1 MSIKRPWMQ
10 PFSIE
15 NDTNIILP
23 SRGLKLIGVRF
34 YPYDGDNGEAE
45 RKAHCIQKSL
55 YGSSQW
61 FYFNKGFRI
70 KENNDGITEIEV
82 DEDAFDSNYLLYSDT
97 EHDGINIGI
106 SAIVGA
112 NGTGK
117 STLIDTIV
125 RLINNM
131 SAAIIGEDY
140 VYTSAQHLH
149 YIDNVYASLAVYINN
164 QIKILTCKGRRLEL
178 ITYETDLTNL
188 NQENA
193 EQEYP
198 ITECYV
204 PHETISILN
213 GNEPEQEILQPKQNL
228 KHLFTDWFYTLV
240 SNYSLYAYNYRDYI
254 NERTNA
260 ERLEKLELEHDT
272 NCNEEDEFWLKGV
285 FHKNDGYQTPVV
297 IHPMRDGGY
306 INAQKENY
314 LGKQNL
320 ISLCFE
326 HRDKQ
331 NEDGTINH
339 EFFPFRIINQTHH
352 IVAFYFYD
360 IIQNKYHTLYNFCLE
375 KKYPNNDDD
384 NERIFVLERAISSF
398 WENTISV
405 QYAEEDVAWEYLL
418 YKTMKVIWTY
428 KHYED
433 LWTYAFSK
441 NFDEGVFKKRL
452 VELLMDGSHRT
463 AKIRRVVAYLRFC
476 KDEDYYIKQGAVVD
490 VDTIYK
496 WMVTKIGSQLY
507 PAYDYHEI
515 NKDDLLPPPSYTV
528 TLQLVDNEHLQE
540 YKEKGTQCMDIIPFE
555 GLSSGERQIAYT
567 LGNLIYHLR
576 NIESNS
582 DDMNSNINHV
592 STHKYGYVN
601 VMLDE
606 VELYF
611 HPDLQR
617 RFISLLLDSIKG
629 LQLSSICGINITL
642 ITHSPFVLSDIP
654 DSNILCMSRKEHG
667 DAFDKTFAANI
678 HDLFNNTFILPYTI
692 GEYAQRKITEIVSA
706 YHRVICIDKNDSNW
720 KVCDERQEWQKQL
733 EWSRL
738 KYISE
743 IIGDNYLSEETKD
756 MLDEIEE
763 WYSENQDL
771 YETDKISSKGING
784 IC

>member
-1 MSIKRPWMQ
+1 MSIERPWMQ
-10 PFSIE
+10 PFSIG

-34 YPYDGDNGEAE
+34 YPYDGNNRDAE

-82 DEDAFDSNYLLYSDT
+82 NEDAFDSNYLLYSDT

-125 RLINNM
+125 RLTNNM

-164 QIKILTCKGRRLEL
+164 HIIILTCKGRRLEL
-178 ITYETDLTNL
+178 VTYETDLTNL
-188 NQENA
+188 NQEHA
-193 EQEYP
+193 ELEEP
-198 ITECYV
+198 ITERYV

-260 ERLEKLELEHDT
+260 ERLEKLELEHST

-285 FHKNDGYQTPVV
+285 FHKNDGYQTPIV

-306 INAQKENY
+306 INAQKENF

-326 HRDKQ
+326 RRDKE

-360 IIQNKYHTLYNFCLE
+360 IIQNKYHTLYDFCLE

-405 QYAEEDVAWEYLL
+405 QYVEEDVAWEYLL

-515 NKDDLLPPPSYTV
+515 NKADLLPPPFYIV

-540 YKEKGTQCMDIIPFE
+540 YKEEGTRCMDIIPFE

-582 DDMNSNINHV
+582 KDINSSINHV

-629 LQLSSICGINITL
+629 LQLPSNYGINITL

-654 DSNILCMSRKEHG
+654 DNNILCMSRKEHV

-692 GEYAQRKITEIVSA
+692 GEYAQLKITEIVST
-706 YHRVICIDKNDSNW
+706 YHRVRYIVKNDSNW
-720 KVCDERQEWQKQL
+720 KFCDKRQEWQKQL

-738 KYISE
+738 KYVSE

-763 WYSENQDL
+763 WYSENQNL
-771 YETDKISSKGING
+771 YETN
-784 IC
+784 

>member
-1 MSIKRPWMQ
+1 MSIKRPWMR
-10 PFSIE
+10 PFSLE

-34 YPYDGDNGEAE
+34 YPYDGDNREDE

-82 DEDAFDSNYLLYSDT
+82 NEDAFDSNYLLYSDT

-164 QIKILTCKGRRLEL
+164 HIKILTCKGRRLEL
-178 ITYETDLTNL
+178 VTYETDLTNI
-188 NQENA
+188 NQEHA
-193 EQEYP
+193 EQEDP
-198 ITECYV
+198 ITERYV

-260 ERLEKLELEHDT
+260 ERLEKLEHGT
-272 NCNEEDEFWLKGV
+272 NYTEEDESWLKGV

-297 IHPMRDGGY
+297 IHPMLNGGY

-326 HRDKQ
+326 RRDKQ

-360 IIQNKYHTLYNFCLE
+360 IIQNKYHTLYDFCLE

-405 QYAEEDVAWEYLL
+405 RYVEEDVAWEYLL

-441 NFDEGVFKKRL
+441 NFNEGVFKKRL
-452 VELLMDGSHRT
+452 VELLMDGSHSKF
-463 AKIRRVVAYLRFC
+463 A
-476 KDEDYYIKQGAVVD
+476 E
-490 VDTIYK
+490 
-496 WMVTKIGSQLY
+496 
-507 PAYDYHEI
+507 
-515 NKDDLLPPPSYTV
+515 
-528 TLQLVDNEHLQE
+528 
-540 YKEKGTQCMDIIPFE
+540 
-555 GLSSGERQIAYT
+555 
-567 LGNLIYHLR
+567 
-576 NIESNS
+576 ESN
-582 DDMNSNINHV
+582 
-592 STHKYGYVN
+592 
-601 VMLDE
+601 
-606 VELYF
+606 
-611 HPDLQR
+611 
-617 RFISLLLDSIKG
+617 
-629 LQLSSICGINITL
+629 
-642 ITHSPFVLSDIP
+642 
-654 DSNILCMSRKEHG
+654 
-667 DAFDKTFAANI
+667 
-678 HDLFNNTFILPYTI
+678 
-692 GEYAQRKITEIVSA
+692 
-706 YHRVICIDKNDSNW
+706 
-720 KVCDERQEWQKQL
+720 
-733 EWSRL
+733 
-738 KYISE
+738 
-743 IIGDNYLSEETKD
+743 
-756 MLDEIEE
+756 
-763 WYSENQDL
+763 
-771 YETDKISSKGING
+771 
-784 IC
+784 

>member
-1 MSIKRPWMQ
+1 MSIKRPWMR

-15 NDTNIILP
+15 NDTNIIPP

-164 QIKILTCKGRRLEL
+164 HIKILTCKGRRLEL
-178 ITYETDLTNL
+178 VTYETDLTNL
-188 NQENA
+188 NQEHA

-213 GNEPEQEILQPKQNL
+213 GNESEQEILQPKQKL

-260 ERLEKLELEHDT
+260 ERLVKLKLEHDT

-326 HRDKQ
+326 RRDKQ

-360 IIQNKYHTLYNFCLE
+360 NQKNKYHTLYDFCLE
-375 KKYPNNDDD
+375 KKCPNNDDD

-441 NFDEGVFKKRL
+441 NFDESVFKKRL

-490 VDTIYK
+490 VDAIYK

-515 NKDDLLPPPSYTV
+515 NKDDLLPPPSYIV

-540 YKEKGTQCMDIIPFE
+540 YKEKDIRCMDIIPFE

-582 DDMNSNINHV
+582 KDINSNINHV

-629 LQLSSICGINITL
+629 LQLPSNYGINITL

-654 DSNILCMSRKEHG
+654 NNNILCMSRKEHV

-692 GEYAQRKITEIVSA
+692 GEYAQLKITEIVST
-706 YHRVICIDKNDSNW
+706 YHRVRYIVKNDSNW
-720 KVCDERQEWQKQL
+720 KICDERQEWQKQL

-738 KYISE
+738 KYVSE

-771 YETDKISSKGING
+771 YETN
-784 IC
+784 

>member
-1 MSIKRPWMQ
+1 MSIERPWMQ
-10 PFSIE
+10 PFSIG

-23 SRGLKLIGVRF
+23 ARGLKLIGVRF
-34 YPYDGDNGEAE
+34 YPYDGNNRDAE

-82 DEDAFDSNYLLYSDT
+82 NEDAFDSNYLLYSDT

-125 RLINNM
+125 RLTNNM

-164 QIKILTCKGRRLEL
+164 HIKILTCKGRRLEL
-178 ITYETDLTNL
+178 VTYETDLTNL
-188 NQENA
+188 NQEHA
-193 EQEYP
+193 EQEDP
-198 ITECYV
+198 ITERYV

-260 ERLEKLELEHDT
+260 ERLEKLELEHST

-285 FHKNDGYQTPVV
+285 FHKNDGYQTPIV

-306 INAQKENY
+306 INAQKENF

-320 ISLCFE
+320 ISLSFE
-326 HRDKQ
+326 RRDKE

-360 IIQNKYHTLYNFCLE
+360 IIQNKYHTLYDFCQE

-405 QYAEEDVAWEYLL
+405 QYAKEDVAWEYLL
-418 YKTMKVIWTY
+418 YKTIKVIWTY

-441 NFDEGVFKKRL
+441 NFDEGVFKNGL
-452 VELLMDGSHRT
+452 VELLKDGSHRT

-515 NKDDLLPPPSYTV
+515 NKDDLLPPPFYIV

-540 YKEKGTQCMDIIPFE
+540 YKEKGTRCMDIIPFE

-582 DDMNSNINHV
+582 KDINSSINHV

-629 LQLSSICGINITL
+629 LQLPSNYGINITL

-654 DSNILCMSRKEHG
+654 DNNILCMSRKEHV

-692 GEYAQRKITEIVSA
+692 GEYAQLKITEIVST
-706 YHRVICIDKNDSNW
+706 YHRVRYIVKNDSNW
-720 KVCDERQEWQKQL
+720 KFCDKRQEWQKQL

-738 KYISE
+738 KYVSE

-763 WYSENQDL
+763 WYSENQNL
-771 YETDKISSKGING
+771 YETN
-784 IC
+784 

>member
-1 MSIKRPWMQ
+1 MSIKRPWMR

-70 KENNDGITEIEV
+70 KENNDGITEIEI

-164 QIKILTCKGRRLEL
+164 HIKILTCKGRRLEL
-178 ITYETDLTNL
+178 VTYETDLTNL
-188 NQENA
+188 NQEHA

-228 KHLFTDWFYTLV
+228 KHLFTHWFYTLV

-260 ERLEKLELEHDT
+260 ERLEKLGLEHDT

-326 HRDKQ
+326 RRDKQ

-360 IIQNKYHTLYNFCLE
+360 IIQNEYHTLYDFCLE

-418 YKTMKVIWTY
+418 YKTIKVIWTY

-490 VDTIYK
+490 VDAIYK

-515 NKDDLLPPPSYTV
+515 NKDDLLPPPSYIV

-540 YKEKGTQCMDIIPFE
+540 YKEKGIRCMDIIPFE

-582 DDMNSNINHV
+582 KDINSNINHL

-629 LQLSSICGINITL
+629 LQLPSNYGINLTL

-654 DSNILCMSRKEHG
+654 DNNILCMSRTEHV

-692 GEYAQRKITEIVSA
+692 GEYAQLKITEIVST
-706 YHRVICIDKNDSNW
+706 YHRVRYIVKNDSNW
-720 KVCDERQEWQKQL
+720 KICDERQEWQKQL

-738 KYISE
+738 KYVSE

-771 YETDKISSKGING
+771 YETN
-784 IC
+784 

>member
-1 MSIKRPWMQ
+1 MSIERPWMQ
-10 PFSIE
+10 PFSIG

-34 YPYDGDNGEAE
+34 YPYDGNNRDAE

-82 DEDAFDSNYLLYSDT
+82 NEDAFDSNYLLYSDT

-125 RLINNM
+125 RLTNNM

-164 QIKILTCKGRRLEL
+164 HIKILTCKGRRLEL
-178 ITYETDLTNL
+178 VTYETDLTNL
-188 NQENA
+188 NQEHA
-193 EQEYP
+193 EQEDP
-198 ITECYV
+198 ITERYV

-260 ERLEKLELEHDT
+260 ERLEKLELEHST

-285 FHKNDGYQTPVV
+285 FHKNDGYQTPIV

-306 INAQKENY
+306 INAQKENF

-326 HRDKQ
+326 RRDKE

-360 IIQNKYHTLYNFCLE
+360 IIQNKYHTLYDFCLE

-405 QYAEEDVAWEYLL
+405 QYVEEDVAWEYLL

-476 KDEDYYIKQGAVVD
+476 KDEDYYIKQGSVVD

-515 NKDDLLPPPSYTV
+515 NKDDLLPPPFYIV

-540 YKEKGTQCMDIIPFE
+540 YKEEGTRCMDIIPFE

-582 DDMNSNINHV
+582 KDINSSINHV

-629 LQLSSICGINITL
+629 LQLPSNYGINITL

-654 DSNILCMSRKEHG
+654 DNNILCMSRKEHV

-692 GEYAQRKITEIVSA
+692 GEYAQLKITEIVST
-706 YHRVICIDKNDSNW
+706 YHRVRYIVKNDSNW
-720 KVCDERQEWQKQL
+720 KFCDKRQEWQKQL

-738 KYISE
+738 KYVSE

-763 WYSENQDL
+763 WYSENQNL
-771 YETDKISSKGING
+771 YETN
-784 IC
+784 

>member
-1 MSIKRPWMQ
+1 MSIERPWVQ

-34 YPYDGDNGEAE
+34 YPYDGDNRDAE
-45 RKAHCIQKSL
+45 CKAHCIQKSL

-82 DEDAFDSNYLLYSDT
+82 NEDAFDSNYLLYSDT

-164 QIKILTCKGRRLEL
+164 HIKILTCKGRRLEL
-178 ITYETDLTNL
+178 VTYETELTNL
-188 NQENA
+188 NQEHA
-193 EQEYP
+193 EQEDP
-198 ITECYV
+198 ITERYV
-204 PHETISILN
+204 LHETISILN

-240 SNYSLYAYNYRDYI
+240 CNYSLYAYNYRDYI

-260 ERLEKLELEHDT
+260 ERLEKLELEHST

-285 FHKNDGYQTPVV
+285 FHKNDGYQTPIV

-306 INAQKENY
+306 INAQKENF

-326 HRDKQ
+326 RRDKE

-360 IIQNKYHTLYNFCLE
+360 IIQNKYHTLYDFSLE
-375 KKYPNNDDD
+375 KKYPNNDND

-405 QYAEEDVAWEYLL
+405 QYVEEDVAWEYLL

-476 KDEDYYIKQGAVVD
+476 KDEDYYIKQGAAVD

-507 PAYDYHEI
+507 PAYDYHKI
-515 NKDDLLPPPSYTV
+515 NKDDLLPPPSYIV

-540 YKEKGTQCMDIIPFE
+540 YKEKGTRCVDIIPFE
-555 GLSSGERQIAYT
+555 GLSSGKRQIAYT

-582 DDMNSNINHV
+582 KDINSSINHV

-629 LQLSSICGINITL
+629 LQLPSNYGINITL

-654 DSNILCMSRKEHG
+654 DNNILCMSRKEHV

-692 GEYAQRKITEIVSA
+692 GEYAQLKITEIVST
-706 YHRVICIDKNDSNW
+706 YHRVRYIVKNDSNW
-720 KVCDERQEWQKQL
+720 KFCDERQEWQKQL

-738 KYISE
+738 KYVSE

-763 WYSENQDL
+763 WYSENQNL
-771 YETDKISSKGING
+771 YETN
-784 IC
+784 

>member
-1 MSIKRPWMQ
+1 MSIERPWMQ
-10 PFSIE
+10 PFSIG

-34 YPYDGDNGEAE
+34 YPYDGNNRDAE

-82 DEDAFDSNYLLYSDT
+82 NEDAFDSNYLLYSDT

-125 RLINNM
+125 RLTNNM

-164 QIKILTCKGRRLEL
+164 HIKILTCKGRRLEL
-178 ITYETDLTNL
+178 VTYETDLTNL
-188 NQENA
+188 NQEHA
-193 EQEYP
+193 EQEDP
-198 ITECYV
+198 ITERYV

-260 ERLEKLELEHDT
+260 ERLEKLELEHST

-285 FHKNDGYQTPVV
+285 FHKNDGYQTPIV

-306 INAQKENY
+306 INAQKENF
-314 LGKQNL
+314 LGKQSL

-326 HRDKQ
+326 RRDKE

-360 IIQNKYHTLYNFCLE
+360 IIQNKYHTLYDFCLE

-405 QYAEEDVAWEYLL
+405 QYVEEDVAWEYLL

-515 NKDDLLPPPSYTV
+515 NKDDLLPPPFYIV

-540 YKEKGTQCMDIIPFE
+540 YKEEGTRCMDIIPFE

-582 DDMNSNINHV
+582 KDINSSINHV

-629 LQLSSICGINITL
+629 LQLPSNYGINITL

-654 DSNILCMSRKEHG
+654 DNNILCMSRKEHV

-692 GEYAQRKITEIVSA
+692 GEYAQLKITEIVST
-706 YHRVICIDKNDSNW
+706 YHRVRYIVKNDSNW
-720 KVCDERQEWQKQL
+720 KFCDKRQEWQKQL

-738 KYISE
+738 KYVSE

-763 WYSENQDL
+763 WYSENQNL
-771 YETDKISSKGING
+771 YETN
-784 IC
+784 

>member
-1 MSIKRPWMQ
+1 MSIKRPWMR

-23 SRGLKLIGVRF
+23 SRGGVKLIGVRF

-164 QIKILTCKGRRLEL
+164 HIKILTCKGRRLEL

-188 NQENA
+188 NQEHA

-254 NERTNA
+254 NERTTA

-326 HRDKQ
+326 RRDKQ

-360 IIQNKYHTLYNFCLE
+360 IIQNKYHTLYDFCLE

-441 NFDEGVFKKRL
+441 NFDDGVFKKRL

-490 VDTIYK
+490 VDAIYK

-515 NKDDLLPPPSYTV
+515 NKDDLLPPPSYIV

-540 YKEKGTQCMDIIPFE
+540 YKEKGIRCMDIIPFE

-582 DDMNSNINHV
+582 KDINSNINHV

-629 LQLSSICGINITL
+629 LQLPSNYGINITL

-654 DSNILCMSRKEHG
+654 DNNILCMSRKEHV

-692 GEYAQRKITEIVSA
+692 GEYAQLKITEIVST
-706 YHRVICIDKNDSNW
+706 YHRVRYIVKNDSNW
-720 KVCDERQEWQKQL
+720 KICDERQEWQKQL

-738 KYISE
+738 KYVSE

-771 YETDKISSKGING
+771 YETN
-784 IC
+784 

>member
-1 MSIKRPWMQ
+1 MSIERPWMQ

-34 YPYDGDNGEAE
+34 YPYDGDNRDAE

-70 KENNDGITEIEV
+70 IEDNHEITEIEV
-82 DEDAFDSNYLLYSDT
+82 NENAFDSNILLYSDT
-97 EHDGINIGI
+97 EPNGINIGI

-164 QIKILTCKGRRLEL
+164 HINILTCKGRRLNL
-178 ITYETDLTNL
+178 DIYKTDLHVL
-188 NQENA
+188 DR
-193 EQEYP
+193 EYSKQTHRV
-198 ITECYV
+198 IEHYA
-204 PHETISILN
+204 SIDKQVILD
-213 GNEPEQEILQPKQNL
+213 GSESVEEILKPKPGL
-228 KHLFTDWFYTLV
+228 KHLFEDWFYTLV

-260 ERLEKLELEHDT
+260 ERLEKLEHGT
-272 NCNEEDEFWLKGV
+272 NYTEEDESWLKGV

-297 IHPMRDGGY
+297 IHPMRNGGY

-326 HRDKQ
+326 RRDKQ

-352 IVAFYFYD
+352 IVAFFFHD
-360 IIQNKYHTLYNFCLE
+360 IIQNKYHTLYAFCLE
-375 KKYPNNDDD
+375 KKHPNNDDD
-384 NERIFVLERAISSF
+384 NERIFIIERAISSF

-405 QYAEEDVAWEYLL
+405 QYAKEDVAWEYLL
-418 YKTMKVIWTY
+418 YKTIKVIWTY

-441 NFDEGVFKKRL
+441 NFDEAVFKKRL
-452 VELLMDGSHRT
+452 VDLLKDGSHRT

-629 LQLSSICGINITL
+629 LQLPSNCGINITL

>member
-1 MSIKRPWMQ
+1 MSIKRPWMR

-15 NDTNIILP
+15 NGTNIILP

-164 QIKILTCKGRRLEL
+164 HIKILTCKGRRLEL
-178 ITYETDLTNL
+178 VTYETDLTNL
-188 NQENA
+188 NQEHA

-213 GNEPEQEILQPKQNL
+213 GTEPEQEILQPKQNL

-326 HRDKQ
+326 RRDKQ

-360 IIQNKYHTLYNFCLE
+360 IIQNNHHTLYEFCLE
-375 KKYPNNDDD
+375 KKYPNNDDN

-405 QYAEEDVAWEYLL
+405 QYTEEDVAWEYLL
-418 YKTMKVIWTY
+418 YKTIKVICTY

-515 NKDDLLPPPSYTV
+515 NKDDLLPPPSYIV

-540 YKEKGTQCMDIIPFE
+540 YNEKGTRCMDIIPFE

-582 DDMNSNINHV
+582 KDINSSINHI

-629 LQLSSICGINITL
+629 LQLPSNYGINITL

-654 DSNILCMSRKEHG
+654 DNNILCMSRKEHV

-692 GEYAQRKITEIVSA
+692 GEYAQLKITEIVST
-706 YHRVICIDKNDSNW
+706 YHRVRDIVKNDSNW
-720 KVCDERQEWQKQL
+720 KFCDERQEWQKQL
-733 EWSRL
+733 EWSKL
-738 KYISE
+738 KYVSE

-763 WYSENQDL
+763 WYSGNQDL
-771 YETDKISSKGING
+771 YETN
-784 IC
+784 

>member
-1 MSIKRPWMQ
+1 MSIKRPWMR

-61 FYFNKGFRI
+61 FYFNKGFKI

-164 QIKILTCKGRRLEL
+164 HIKILTCKGRRLEL
-178 ITYETDLTNL
+178 VTYETDLTYL
-188 NQENA
+188 NQEHA

-260 ERLEKLELEHDT
+260 ERLEKLGLEHDT

-326 HRDKQ
+326 RRDKQ

-360 IIQNKYHTLYNFCLE
+360 IIQNEYHTLYDFCLE

-463 AKIRRVVAYLRFC
+463 AKIRRVVAYLRFY

-490 VDTIYK
+490 VDAIYK

-515 NKDDLLPPPSYTV
+515 NKDDLLPPPSYIV

-540 YKEKGTQCMDIIPFE
+540 YKEKGIRCMDIIPFE

-582 DDMNSNINHV
+582 KDINSSINHV

-629 LQLSSICGINITL
+629 LQLPSNYGINITL

-654 DSNILCMSRKEHG
+654 DNNILCMSRKEHV

-692 GEYAQRKITEIVSA
+692 GEYAQLKITEIVST
-706 YHRVICIDKNDSNW
+706 YHRVRDIVKNDSNW
-720 KVCDERQEWQKQL
+720 KFCDERQEWQKQL
-733 EWSRL
+733 EWSKL
-738 KYISE
+738 KYVSE

-763 WYSENQDL
+763 WYSGNQDL
-771 YETDKISSKGING
+771 YETN
-784 IC
+784 

>member
-1 MSIKRPWMQ
+1 MSIERPWMQ
-10 PFSIE
+10 PFSIG

-34 YPYDGDNGEAE
+34 YPYDGNNRDAE

-70 KENNDGITEIEV
+70 KENNDGITEIV
-82 DEDAFDSNYLLYSDT
+82 VNEDAFDSNYLLYSDT

-125 RLINNM
+125 RLTNNM

-164 QIKILTCKGRRLEL
+164 HIKILTCKGRRLEL
-178 ITYETDLTNL
+178 VTYETDLTNL
-188 NQENA
+188 NQEHA
-193 EQEYP
+193 EQEDP
-198 ITECYV
+198 ITERYV

-260 ERLEKLELEHDT
+260 ERLEKLELEHST

-285 FHKNDGYQTPVV
+285 FHKNDGYQTPIV

-306 INAQKENY
+306 INAQKENF

-326 HRDKQ
+326 RRDKE

-360 IIQNKYHTLYNFCLE
+360 IIQNKYHTLYDFCLE

-405 QYAEEDVAWEYLL
+405 QYVEEDVAWEYLL

-515 NKDDLLPPPSYTV
+515 NKDDLLPPPFYIV

-540 YKEKGTQCMDIIPFE
+540 YKEEGTRCMDIIPFE

-582 DDMNSNINHV
+582 KDINSSINHV

-629 LQLSSICGINITL
+629 LQLPSNYGINITL

-654 DSNILCMSRKEHG
+654 DNNILCMSRKEHV

-692 GEYAQRKITEIVSA
+692 GEYAQLKITEIVST
-706 YHRVICIDKNDSNW
+706 YHRVRYIVKNDSNW
-720 KVCDERQEWQKQL
+720 KFCDKRQEWQKQL

-738 KYISE
+738 KYVSE

-763 WYSENQDL
+763 WYSENQNL
-771 YETDKISSKGING
+771 YETN
-784 IC
+784 

>member
-1 MSIKRPWMQ
+1 MSIKRPWMR

-97 EHDGINIGI
+97 EPDGINIGI

-164 QIKILTCKGRRLEL
+164 HIKILTCKGRRLEL
-178 ITYETDLTNL
+178 VTYETDLTNL
-188 NQENA
+188 NQEHA
-193 EQEYP
+193 EQEDP
-198 ITECYV
+198 ITERYV

-260 ERLEKLELEHDT
+260 ERLEKLELEHGT

-285 FHKNDGYQTPVV
+285 FHKNDGYQTPIV

-306 INAQKENY
+306 INAQKENF

-326 HRDKQ
+326 RRDKE
-331 NEDGTINH
+331 NEDETINH

-360 IIQNKYHTLYNFCLE
+360 IIQHNHHTLYEFCLE

-405 QYAEEDVAWEYLL
+405 QYTEDVAWEYLL
-418 YKTMKVIWTY
+418 YKTIKVIWTY

-476 KDEDYYIKQGAVVD
+476 KDEDYYIKQGDVVD

-507 PAYDYHEI
+507 PAYDYHVI
-515 NKDDLLPPPSYTV
+515 NKDDLLPPPSYIV

-540 YKEKGTQCMDIIPFE
+540 YKEKGTRCMDIIPFE

-582 DDMNSNINHV
+582 KDINSSINHV

-629 LQLSSICGINITL
+629 LQLPSNYGINITL

-654 DSNILCMSRKEHG
+654 DNNILCMSRKEHV

-692 GEYAQRKITEIVSA
+692 GEYAQLKITEIVST
-706 YHRVICIDKNDSNW
+706 YHRVRDIVKNDSNW
-720 KVCDERQEWQKQL
+720 KFCDERQEWQKQL
-733 EWSRL
+733 EWSKL
-738 KYISE
+738 KYVSE

-763 WYSENQDL
+763 WYSGNQDL
-771 YETDKISSKGING
+771 YETN
-784 IC
+784 

>member
-1 MSIKRPWMQ
+1 MSIKRPWMR

-97 EHDGINIGI
+97 EPDGINIGI

-164 QIKILTCKGRRLEL
+164 HIKILTCKGRRLEL
-178 ITYETDLTNL
+178 VTYETDLTNL
-188 NQENA
+188 NQEHA
-193 EQEYP
+193 EQEDP
-198 ITECYV
+198 ITERYV

-260 ERLEKLELEHDT
+260 ERLEKLELEHGT

-285 FHKNDGYQTPVV
+285 FHKNDGYQTPIV

-306 INAQKENY
+306 INAQKENF

-326 HRDKQ
+326 RRDKE
-331 NEDGTINH
+331 NETINH

-360 IIQNKYHTLYNFCLE
+360 IIQHNHHTLYEFCLE

-405 QYAEEDVAWEYLL
+405 QYTEEDVAWEYLL
-418 YKTMKVIWTY
+418 YKTIKVIWTY
-428 KHYED
+428 NHYED

-515 NKDDLLPPPSYTV
+515 NKDDLLPPPSYIV

-540 YKEKGTQCMDIIPFE
+540 YKEKGTRCMDIIPFE

-582 DDMNSNINHV
+582 KDINSSINHV

-629 LQLSSICGINITL
+629 LQLPSNYGINITL

-654 DSNILCMSRKEHG
+654 DNNILCMSRKEHV

-692 GEYAQRKITEIVSA
+692 GEYAQLKITEIVST
-706 YHRVICIDKNDSNW
+706 YHRVRDIVKNDSNW
-720 KVCDERQEWQKQL
+720 KFCDERQEWQKQL
-733 EWSRL
+733 EWSKL
-738 KYISE
+738 KYVSE

-763 WYSENQDL
+763 WYSGNQDL
-771 YETDKISSKGING
+771 YETN
-784 IC
+784 

>member
-1 MSIKRPWMQ
+1 MRIKRPWMR

-15 NDTNIILP
+15 NDIILP
-23 SRGLKLIGVRF
+23 SRGVKLIGVRF

-45 RKAHCIQKSL
+45 RKAHCIQKFL

-70 KENNDGITEIEV
+70 IEDKDEVAEIEV
-82 DEDAFDSNYLLYSDT
+82 DEDAFDSNFLLYSDT
-97 EHDGINIGI
+97 EHDGINIGV

-164 QIKILTCKGRRLEL
+164 HIKILTCKGRRLEL
-178 ITYETDLTNL
+178 VTYETDLTNL
-188 NQENA
+188 NQEHA
-193 EQEYP
+193 EQEDP
-198 ITECYV
+198 ITERYV
-204 PHETISILN
+204 PHETISILD
-213 GNEPEQEILQPKQNL
+213 GNEPEQEILQSKQNL

-260 ERLEKLELEHDT
+260 ERLEKLELEQGT
-272 NCNEEDEFWLKGV
+272 NCTEEDEFWLKGV
-285 FHKNDGYQTPVV
+285 FHKNDGYQTPIV

-306 INAQKENY
+306 INAQRENF
-314 LGKQNL
+314 LAKQNL

-326 HRDKQ
+326 RRDKQ

-360 IIQNKYHTLYNFCLE
+360 IIQNKYHTLYDFCLE
-375 KKYPNNDDD
+375 KKHPNNDDD
-384 NERIFVLERAISSF
+384 KERIFILERAISSF

-405 QYAEEDVAWEYLL
+405 QYAEEDVAWKYLL

-433 LWTYAFSK
+433 LWRYAFSK
-441 NFDEGVFKKRL
+441 NFDEDDFKKRL
-452 VELLMDGSHRT
+452 VELLKDGSHRT

-476 KDEDYYIKQGAVVD
+476 KDEDYYIKQGAVVE
-490 VDTIYK
+490 VDAIYK
-496 WMVTKIGSQLY
+496 WMVTKIDSQLY
-507 PAYDYHEI
+507 PAYDYHKI
-515 NKDDLLPPPSYTV
+515 NKDDLLPPPSYIV

-540 YKEKGTQCMDIIPFE
+540 YKENGTRCMDIIPFE
-555 GLSSGERQIAYT
+555 GLSSGERQIAYS

-582 DDMNSNINHV
+582 EDMNSNINHV
-592 STHKYGYVN
+592 SAHKYRYVN

-629 LQLSSICGINITL
+629 LQLPSNNGINITL

-654 DSNILCMSRKEHG
+654 GSNILCMSRKEHV

-692 GEYAQRKITEIVSA
+692 GEYAQLKITEIVST
-706 YHRVICIDKNDSNW
+706 YHRVRYIVKSDSNW
-720 KVCDERQEWQKQL
+720 RICDERPKWQKQL
-733 EWSRL
+733 ERSRL
-738 KYISE
+738 KYVSE
-743 IIGDNYLSEETKD
+743 IIGDDYLSEETKD
-756 MLDEIEE
+756 MLEEIEE
-763 WYSENQDL
+763 WYSEKQDL
-771 YETDKISSKGING
+771 YETD
-784 IC
+784 

>member
-1 MSIKRPWMQ
+1 MSIERPWMQ

-34 YPYDGDNGEAE
+34 YPYDGDNREAE

-82 DEDAFDSNYLLYSDT
+82 NEDAFDSNYLLYSDT

-149 YIDNVYASLAVYINN
+149 YIDNVFASLAVYINN
-164 QIKILTCKGRRLEL
+164 HIKILTCKGRRLEL
-178 ITYETDLTNL
+178 VTYETDLTNL
-188 NQENA
+188 NQKHA
-193 EQEYP
+193 EQEDP
-198 ITECYV
+198 ITERYV

-260 ERLEKLELEHDT
+260 ERLEKLELEHST

-285 FHKNDGYQTPVV
+285 FHKNDGYQTPIV

-306 INAQKENY
+306 INAQKENF

-326 HRDKQ
+326 RRDKE

-360 IIQNKYHTLYNFCLE
+360 IIQNKYHTLYDFCLE

-405 QYAEEDVAWEYLL
+405 QYVEEDVAWEYLL

-428 KHYED
+428 KHYEN

-463 AKIRRVVAYLRFC
+463 AKIRRIVAYLRFC

-507 PAYDYHEI
+507 PAYDYHKI
-515 NKDDLLPPPSYTV
+515 NKDDLLPPPSYIV

-540 YKEKGTQCMDIIPFE
+540 YKEKGTRCMDIIPFE

-582 DDMNSNINHV
+582 KDINSNINHV
-592 STHKYGYVN
+592 LTHKYGYVN
-601 VMLDE
+601 VILDE

-629 LQLSSICGINITL
+629 LQLASNYGINISL

-706 YHRVICIDKNDSNW
+706 YHRVRCIEKDDSNW

-763 WYSENQDL
+763 WCSENQDL
-771 YETDKISSKGING
+771 YETD
-784 IC
+784 

>member
-1 MSIKRPWMQ
+1 MSIERPWMQ
-10 PFSIE
+10 PFSIG

-23 SRGLKLIGVRF
+23 ARGLKLIGVRF
-34 YPYDGDNGEAE
+34 YPYDGNNRDAE

-61 FYFNKGFRI
+61 FYFNKGFGI

-82 DEDAFDSNYLLYSDT
+82 NEDAFDSNYLLYSDT

-125 RLINNM
+125 RLTNNM

-164 QIKILTCKGRRLEL
+164 HIKILTCKGRRLEL
-178 ITYETDLTNL
+178 VTYETDLTNL
-188 NQENA
+188 NQEHA
-193 EQEYP
+193 EQEDP
-198 ITECYV
+198 ITERYV

-213 GNEPEQEILQPKQNL
+213 GNEPEQENLQPKQNL

-260 ERLEKLELEHDT
+260 ERLEKLELEHST

-285 FHKNDGYQTPVV
+285 FHKNDGYQTPIV

-306 INAQKENY
+306 INAQKENF

-320 ISLCFE
+320 ISLSFE
-326 HRDKQ
+326 RRDKE

-360 IIQNKYHTLYNFCLE
+360 IIQNKYHTLYDFCQE

-405 QYAEEDVAWEYLL
+405 QYVEEDVAWEYLL

-441 NFDEGVFKKRL
+441 NFDEGVFKNGL
-452 VELLMDGSHRT
+452 VELLKDGSHRT

-515 NKDDLLPPPSYTV
+515 NKDDLLPPPFYIV

-540 YKEKGTQCMDIIPFE
+540 YKEKGTRCMDIIPFE

-582 DDMNSNINHV
+582 KDINSSINHV

-629 LQLSSICGINITL
+629 LQLPSNYGINITL

-654 DSNILCMSRKEHG
+654 DNNILCMSRKEHV

-692 GEYAQRKITEIVSA
+692 GEYAQLKITEIVST
-706 YHRVICIDKNDSNW
+706 YHRVRYIVKNDSNW
-720 KVCDERQEWQKQL
+720 KFCDKRQEWQKQL

-738 KYISE
+738 KYVSE

-763 WYSENQDL
+763 WYSENQNL
-771 YETDKISSKGING
+771 YETN
-784 IC
+784 

>member
-1 MSIKRPWMQ
+1 MSIKRPWMR

-34 YPYDGDNGEAE
+34 YPYEGDNGEVE
-45 RKAHCIQKSL
+45 RKAHCIQKYL

-70 KENNDGITEIEV
+70 KENNDGIAVIEV

-164 QIKILTCKGRRLEL
+164 HIKILTCKGRRLEL

-188 NQENA
+188 NQEHA

-285 FHKNDGYQTPVV
+285 FHKNDGCQTPVV

-320 ISLCFE
+320 LSLCFE
-326 HRDKQ
+326 RRDKQ

-360 IIQNKYHTLYNFCLE
+360 IIQNKYHTFYDFCLE

-384 NERIFVLERAISSF
+384 NERIFVLERAVSSF

-490 VDTIYK
+490 VDAIYK

-507 PAYDYHEI
+507 PANDYHEI
-515 NKDDLLPPPSYTV
+515 NKDDLLPPPSYIV

-540 YKEKGTQCMDIIPFE
+540 YKEKGIRCMDIIPFE

-582 DDMNSNINHV
+582 KDINSNINHV

-629 LQLSSICGINITL
+629 LQLPSNCGINITL

-654 DSNILCMSRKEHG
+654 DNNILCMSRKEHV

-692 GEYAQRKITEIVSA
+692 GEYAQLKITEIVST
-706 YHRVICIDKNDSNW
+706 YHRVRYIVKNDSNW
-720 KVCDERQEWQKQL
+720 KICDERQEWQKQL
-733 EWSRL
+733 ERSRL
-738 KYISE
+738 KYVSE

-771 YETDKISSKGING
+771 YETN
-784 IC
+784 

>member
-1 MSIKRPWMQ
+1 MSIERPWMQ
-10 PFSIE
+10 PFYIG

-34 YPYDGDNGEAE
+34 YPYDGNNRDAE

-82 DEDAFDSNYLLYSDT
+82 NEDAFDSNYLLYSDT

-125 RLINNM
+125 RLTNNM

-164 QIKILTCKGRRLEL
+164 LIKILTCKGRRLEL
-178 ITYETDLTNL
+178 VTYETDLTNL
-188 NQENA
+188 NQEHA
-193 EQEYP
+193 EQEEP
-198 ITECYV
+198 ITERYV

-260 ERLEKLELEHDT
+260 ERLEKLELEHST

-285 FHKNDGYQTPVV
+285 FHKNDGYQTPIV

-306 INAQKENY
+306 INAQKENF

-326 HRDKQ
+326 RRDKE

-360 IIQNKYHTLYNFCLE
+360 IIQNKYHTLYDFCLE

-405 QYAEEDVAWEYLL
+405 QYVEEDVAWEYLL

-515 NKDDLLPPPSYTV
+515 NKDDLLPPPFYIV

-540 YKEKGTQCMDIIPFE
+540 YKEEGTRCMDIIPFE

-582 DDMNSNINHV
+582 KDINSSINHV

-629 LQLSSICGINITL
+629 LQLPSNYGINITL

-654 DSNILCMSRKEHG
+654 DNNILCMSRKEHV

-692 GEYAQRKITEIVSA
+692 GEYAQLKITEIVST
-706 YHRVICIDKNDSNW
+706 YHRVRYIVKNDSNW
-720 KVCDERQEWQKQL
+720 KFCDKRQEWQKQL

-738 KYISE
+738 KYVSE

-763 WYSENQDL
+763 WYSENQNL
-771 YETDKISSKGING
+771 YETN
-784 IC
+784 

>member
-82 DEDAFDSNYLLYSDT
+82 NEDAFDSNYLLYSDT

-164 QIKILTCKGRRLEL
+164 HINILTCKGRRLNL
-178 ITYETDLTNL
+178 NTYKTDLHVL
-188 NQENA
+188 DR
-193 EQEYP
+193 EYSKQTHRV
-198 ITECYV
+198 IEHYA
-204 PHETISILN
+204 SINKQVILD
-213 GNEPEQEILQPKQNL
+213 GSESVEEILKPKPRL
-228 KHLFTDWFYTLV
+228 KHLFEDWFYTLV

-260 ERLEKLELEHDT
+260 ERLEKLEHDT

-326 HRDKQ
+326 RRDKQ

-360 IIQNKYHTLYNFCLE
+360 IIQNKYHTLYDFCQE

-441 NFDEGVFKKRL
+441 NFDESVFKKRL

-490 VDTIYK
+490 VDAIYK

-515 NKDDLLPPPSYTV
+515 NKDDLLPPPSYIV

-540 YKEKGTQCMDIIPFE
+540 YKEKGIRCMDIIPFE

-582 DDMNSNINHV
+582 KDINSNINHV

-629 LQLSSICGINITL
+629 LQLPSNYGINITL

-654 DSNILCMSRKEHG
+654 DNNILCMSRKEHV

-692 GEYAQRKITEIVSA
+692 GEYAQLKITEIVST
-706 YHRVICIDKNDSNW
+706 YHRVRYIVKNDSNW
-720 KVCDERQEWQKQL
+720 KICDERQEWQKQL

-738 KYISE
+738 KYVSE

-771 YETDKISSKGING
+771 YETN
-784 IC
+784 

>member
-1 MSIKRPWMQ
+1 MSIKRPWMR

-164 QIKILTCKGRRLEL
+164 HIKILTCRGRRLEL
-178 ITYETDLTNL
+178 VTYETDLTNL
-188 NQENA
+188 NQEHA

-260 ERLEKLELEHDT
+260 ERLEKLGLEHDT

-326 HRDKQ
+326 RRDKQ

-360 IIQNKYHTLYNFCLE
+360 IIQNEYHTLYDFCLE

-428 KHYED
+428 KNYED

-490 VDTIYK
+490 VDAIYK

-515 NKDDLLPPPSYTV
+515 NKDDLLPPPSYIV

-540 YKEKGTQCMDIIPFE
+540 YKEKGIRCMDIIPFE

-582 DDMNSNINHV
+582 KDINSNINHV

-629 LQLSSICGINITL
+629 LQLPSNYGINITL

-654 DSNILCMSRKEHG
+654 DNNILCMSRKEHV

-692 GEYAQRKITEIVSA
+692 GEYAQLKITEIVST
-706 YHRVICIDKNDSNW
+706 YHRVRYIVKNDSNW
-720 KVCDERQEWQKQL
+720 KICDERQEWQKQL

-738 KYISE
+738 KYVSE

-771 YETDKISSKGING
+771 YETN
-784 IC
+784 

>member
-1 MSIKRPWMQ
+1 MRPI
-10 PFSIE
+10 PIE
-15 NDTNIILP
+15 NGSDIILS

-34 YPYDGDNGEAE
+34 YPYDGDNREDE

-82 DEDAFDSNYLLYSDT
+82 NENAFDSNYLLYSDT

-164 QIKILTCKGRRLEL
+164 HIKILTCKGRRLEL
-178 ITYETDLTNL
+178 VTYETDLTNI
-188 NQENA
+188 NQEHA
-193 EQEYP
+193 EQEDP
-198 ITECYV
+198 ITERYV

-260 ERLEKLELEHDT
+260 ERLEKLESEHST

-285 FHKNDGYQTPVV
+285 FHKNDGYQTPIV

-306 INAQKENY
+306 INAQKENF

-326 HRDKQ
+326 RRDKE

-360 IIQNKYHTLYNFCLE
+360 IIQKKYHTLYDFCLE

-405 QYAEEDVAWEYLL
+405 QYVEEDVAWEYLL

-433 LWTYAFSK
+433 LWSYAFSK
-441 NFDEGVFKKRL
+441 NFDEGAFKKRL

-490 VDTIYK
+490 VDAIYK
-496 WMVTKIGSQLY
+496 WMESKIGSQLY

-515 NKDDLLPPPSYTV
+515 NKDDLLPPPSYIV
-528 TLQLVDNEHLQE
+528 TLQLVDNEHLQK
-540 YKEKGTQCMDIIPFE
+540 YKEEGNRCMDIIPFE

-567 LGNLIYHLR
+567 IGNLIYHLR

-582 DDMNSNINHV
+582 EDMNSNINHV

-629 LQLSSICGINITL
+629 LQLPSNYGINITL

-654 DSNILCMSRKEHG
+654 DNNILCMSRKEHV

-692 GEYAQRKITEIVSA
+692 GEYAQLKITEIVST
-706 YHRVICIDKNDSNW
+706 YHRARYIVKNDSNW
-720 KVCDERQEWQKQL
+720 KFCDERQEWQKQL

-738 KYISE
+738 KYVSE

-763 WYSENQDL
+763 WYSENQNL
-771 YETDKISSKGING
+771 YETN
-784 IC
+784 

>member
-1 MSIKRPWMQ
+1 MSIERPWMQ

-34 YPYDGDNGEAE
+34 YPYDGDNRDAE

-55 YGSSQW
+55 YDSSQW

-70 KENNDGITEIEV
+70 IEDNHEITEIEV
-82 DEDAFDSNYLLYSDT
+82 NENAFDSNILLYSDT
-97 EHDGINIGI
+97 EPNGINIGI

-164 QIKILTCKGRRLEL
+164 HINILTCKGRRLNL
-178 ITYETDLTNL
+178 DIYKTDLHVL
-188 NQENA
+188 DR
-193 EQEYP
+193 EYSKQTHRV
-198 ITECYV
+198 IEHYA
-204 PHETISILN
+204 SIDKQVILD
-213 GNEPEQEILQPKQNL
+213 GSESVEEILKPKPGL
-228 KHLFTDWFYTLV
+228 KHLFEDWFYTLV

-260 ERLEKLELEHDT
+260 ERLEKLEHGT
-272 NCNEEDEFWLKGV
+272 NYTEEDESWLKGV

-297 IHPMRDGGY
+297 IHPMRNGGY

-326 HRDKQ
+326 RRDKQ

-352 IVAFYFYD
+352 IVAFFFHD
-360 IIQNKYHTLYNFCLE
+360 IIQNKYHTLYAFCLE
-375 KKYPNNDDD
+375 KKHPNNDDD
-384 NERIFVLERAISSF
+384 NERIFIIERAISSF

-405 QYAEEDVAWEYLL
+405 QYAKEDVAWEYLL
-418 YKTMKVIWTY
+418 YKTIKVIWTY

-433 LWTYAFSK
+433 LWTYAFS
-441 NFDEGVFKKRL
+441 NSFDEAVFKKRL
-452 VELLMDGSHRT
+452 VDLLKDGSHRT

-629 LQLSSICGINITL
+629 LQLPSNCGINITL

>member
-1 MSIKRPWMQ
+1 MSIERPWMQ
-10 PFSIE
+10 PFSIG

-34 YPYDGDNGEAE
+34 YPYDGNNRDAE

-82 DEDAFDSNYLLYSDT
+82 NEDAFDSNYLLYSDT

-125 RLINNM
+125 RLTNNM

-164 QIKILTCKGRRLEL
+164 HIKILTCKGRRLEL
-178 ITYETDLTNL
+178 VTYETDLTNL
-188 NQENA
+188 NQEHA
-193 EQEYP
+193 EQEDP
-198 ITECYV
+198 ITERYV

-260 ERLEKLELEHDT
+260 ERLEKLELEHST

-285 FHKNDGYQTPVV
+285 FHKNDGYQTPIV

-306 INAQKENY
+306 INAQKENF

-326 HRDKQ
+326 RRDKE

-360 IIQNKYHTLYNFCLE
+360 IIQNKYHTLYDFCLE

-405 QYAEEDVAWEYLL
+405 QYVEEDVAWEYLL

-515 NKDDLLPPPSYTV
+515 NKDDLLPPPFYIV

-540 YKEKGTQCMDIIPFE
+540 YKEKGTRCMDIIPFE

-582 DDMNSNINHV
+582 KDINSSINHV

-629 LQLSSICGINITL
+629 LQLPSNYGINITL

-654 DSNILCMSRKEHG
+654 DNNILCMSRKEHV

-692 GEYAQRKITEIVSA
+692 GEYAQLKITEIVST
-706 YHRVICIDKNDSNW
+706 YHRVRYIVKNDSNW
-720 KVCDERQEWQKQL
+720 KFCDKRQEWQKQL

-738 KYISE
+738 KYVSE

-763 WYSENQDL
+763 WYSENQNL
-771 YETDKISSKGING
+771 YETN
-784 IC
+784 